1 MVSIIRGKNL
11 MAKFC
16 AENFSAPKK
25 KQLINGVVKDILVN
39 YDQSKK
45 LHRVRVNFRLPVLRS
60 VGEIL
65 GANNA
70 VLKRGG
76 ITPNTAETIENTGA
90 PNHPRSTLLHCDKIC
105 SNGIHINGKDIEVNQ
120 YYLTLAVDYYSAT
133 LWIAPYSDY
142 QQFLFDT
149 IDSMHKEG
157 NSYIKIAQWMNDN
170 NHLTPRGSVFKPN
183 HAWSIHMKKRKSIE
197 RFTRTFEPEI
207 TDIGIDIIP

>member
-1 MVSIIRGKNL
+1 M
-11 MAKFC
+11 
-16 AENFSAPKK
+16 
-25 KQLINGVVKDILVN
+25 N
-39 YDQSKK
+39 YDQAKK

-70 VLKRGG
+70 VMKRVG
-76 ITPNTAETIENTGA
+76 ITPNMAETIENTGA
-90 PNHPRSTLLHCDKIC
+90 PETVLWKLLHRDKIC

-149 IDSMHKEG
+149 IDSMHKDG

-197 RFTRTFEPEI
+197 RFTRTYEPEI
-207 TDIGIDIIP
+207 TSIGIDIT